1 MQDLGPERSGKRVN
15 VLLHASS
22 GTRILIRDITGVIS
36 SVEDFMKRA
45 VSISI
50 GSSKRNKAVEVT
62 LLGEKVRIERIG
74 TDGDMEAAAQ
84 KYKELDGTV
93 DAFGVGGADLGAIV
107 DGKWY
112 PLHSVAP
119 MVRFV
124 KKTPLVDGG
133 GLKNTLENRAP
144 AFLDAKIR
152 DYINSKGRKAFVV
165 LGMDRWGMS
174 KSFVEAGYETVFGD
188 FMFALDIPIAIRKLN
203 TLKIL
208 GGLLFPIVGRLP
220 FEWIYPTG
228 EKQEKRTPKW
238 GKYYAWA
245 TVIAGDCHYIK
256 RFMPDDLTGKVIVT
270 NTTTP
275 EDIETFRKVGVKYL
289 VTTTP
294 VLDGR
299 SFGTNMMEAALVA
312 VSGKD
317 RPLSWDE
324 LSELIDRLGFEPQLQ
339 ELN

>member
-1 MQDLGPERSGKRVN
+1 
-15 VLLHASS
+15 
-22 GTRILIRDITGVIS
+22 
-36 SVEDFMKRA
+36 MKKA

-62 LLGEKVRIERIG
+62 LLGEKVSIERIG
-74 TDGDMEAAAQ
+74 TDGDMEAAAL
-84 KYKELDGTV
+84 KYKELDGKV
-93 DAFGVGGADLGAIV
+93 DAFGVGGADLGALV
-107 DGKWY
+107 DGKWF
-112 PLHSVAP
+112 PLYSVQP

-133 GLKNTLENRAP
+133 GLKNTLENKAP
-144 AFLDAKIR
+144 AFLDAKIG
-152 DYINSKGRKAFVV
+152 DYINSHGRKVLVA
-165 LGMDRWGMS
+165 LGMDRWGLS
-174 KSFVEAGYETVFGD
+174 KSFVEAGYETIFGD
-188 FMFALDIPIAIRKLN
+188 FMFGLDLPIAIHKISQLK
-203 TLKIL
+203 TL
-208 GGLLFPIVGRLP
+208 GNLLMPIVGRVP
-220 FEWIYPTG
+220 FAWIYPTG

-275 EDIETFRKVGVKYL
+275 EDVEVFRKAGVKYL

-294 VLDGR
+294 VLEGR

-312 VSGKD
+312 VSGKG
-317 RPLSWDE
+317 RPLTWPE
-324 LSELIDRLGFEPQLQ
+324 LNEMLDKLGFEPQLQ

>member
-1 MQDLGPERSGKRVN
+1 
-15 VLLHASS
+15 
-22 GTRILIRDITGVIS
+22 
-36 SVEDFMKRA
+36 MKRA

-62 LLGEKVRIERIG
+62 LLGEKVSIERIG
-74 TDGDMEAAAQ
+74 TDGDMEAAAR
-84 KYKELDGTV
+84 KYQELDGTV
-93 DAFGVGGADLGAIV
+93 DAFGVGGADLGALV

-112 PLHSVAP
+112 PFYSVQP

-133 GLKNTLENRAP
+133 GLKNTLENKATP
-144 AFLDAKIR
+144 FIEQHIQKYLEEH
-152 DYINSKGRKAFVV
+152 GRKV
-165 LGMDRWGMS
+165 LITVGVDRWGLS
-174 KSFVEAGYETVFGD
+174 KSFAEAGYETVFGD
-188 FMFALDIPIAIRKLN
+188 LMFGLDIPIAIHKISQVK
-203 TLKIL
+203 TLAA
-208 GGLLFPIVGRLP
+208 LLMPIAGRLP
-220 FEWIYPTG
+220 FEWVYPTG

-275 EDIETFRKVGVKYL
+275 EDVETFKKAGVKYL
-289 VTTTP
+289 ITTTP

-312 VSGKD
+312 VSGKN
-317 RPLSWDE
+317 RPLTWPEYDE
-324 LSELIDRLGFEPQLQ
+324 LLNQLGFEPQLQ

>member
-1 MQDLGPERSGKRVN
+1 
-15 VLLHASS
+15 
-22 GTRILIRDITGVIS
+22 
-36 SVEDFMKRA
+36 MKKA
-45 VSISI
+45 VSVSI
-50 GSSKRNKAVEVT
+50 GSSKRNKAVEVE
-62 LLGEKVRIERIG
+62 LLGEKVSIERIG

-93 DAFGVGGADLGAIV
+93 DAFGVGGADLGALA

-112 PLHSVAP
+112 PLYSVKP

-124 KKTPLVDGG
+124 EKTPLVDGG
-133 GLKNTLENRAP
+133 GLKNTLENKAP
-144 AFLDAKIR
+144 AFLDEKIG
-152 DYINSKGRKAFVV
+152 DYINSQGRKV
-165 LGMDRWGMS
+165 LVTVGVDRWGLS
-174 KSFVEAGYETVFGD
+174 KAFSEAGYETVYGDLMFG
-188 FMFALDIPIAIRKLN
+188 LDIPIAIRKLSSLK
-203 TLKIL
+203 TLAA
-208 GGLLFPIVGRLP
+208 LLMPIAGRLP
-220 FEWIYPTG
+220 FEMLYPTG

-275 EDIETFRKVGVKYL
+275 DDVEQFRKAGVKYL

-312 VSGKD
+312 VSGKG
-317 RPLSWDE
+317 RPLTWDE
-324 LSELIDRLGFEPQLQ
+324 LSELLDKLGFEPQIQ